1 MRSKRE
7 RKQRSSSQKAS
18 KRKAAALSNA
28 LDTFAPDEDEPE
40 ATPEASSY
48 ARLVPNALHCVYSQ
62 LAKRQSRAKWPTHGL
77 APGTTT
83 SSGVDITGSR
93 HPTQLF
99 AGKLKILMSLFW
111 RPRRRSLRLRQPQTM
126 LQRPLSASANR
137 RSASSKRLPRTRQR
151 VQGVQR

>member
-28 LDTFAPDEDEPE
+28 LDTFAPDEQPE
-40 ATPEASSY
+40 AMPEASSY

-77 APGTTT
+77 APGTTS